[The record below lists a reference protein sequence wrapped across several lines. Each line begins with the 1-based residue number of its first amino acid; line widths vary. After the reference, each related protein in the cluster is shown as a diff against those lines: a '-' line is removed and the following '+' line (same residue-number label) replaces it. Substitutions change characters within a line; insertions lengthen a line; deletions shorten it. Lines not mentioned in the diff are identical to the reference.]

1 MGALAR
7 PHYKKRT
14 QQSTC
19 GDAKLLL
26 LGSKLLLELPML
38 AQEPVEGGNPEGVKV
53 LKRRPK
59 SGQGQR
65 S

>member
-7 PHYKKRT
+7 PHKKKIT

-19 GDAKLLL
+19 GNAKLLL
-26 LGSKLLLELPML
+26 LGGKLLLELPML
-38 AQEPVEGGNPEGVKV
+38 AQEPIEGGNPEGIKV

-59 SGQGQR
+59 STQGQR

>member
-1 MGALAR
+1 
-7 PHYKKRT
+7 
-14 QQSTC
+14 
-19 GDAKLLL
+19 
-26 LGSKLLLELPML
+26 ML

-53 LKRRPK
+53 LKIRPK